1 MATGAS
7 RLGARGLVI
16 FRRAGVQTG
25 AFDEQFSP
33 RYNFVKE
40 MSESIG
46 GLRRKLY
53 APHKPAPHHM
63 IEKRRHPRVKAS
75 IPINWGLTPEC
86 LKLDRLTSFSI
97 GGCFIQTKETVRP
110 PTLVYIRF
118 FLSNK
123 GERIIR
129 AEVRY
134 HLEKV
139 GLGVEF
145 INLTAGDKKNFQALV
160 DYYKNAPVK

>member
-1 MATGAS
+1 
-7 RLGARGLVI
+7 
-16 FRRAGVQTG
+16 
-25 AFDEQFSP
+25 
-33 RYNFVKE
+33 
-40 MSESIG
+40 
-46 GLRRKLY
+46 
-53 APHKPAPHHM
+53 M

-86 LKLDRLTSFSI
+86 LKHDRITSFSI
-97 GGCFIQTKETVRP
+97 GGCFIQTREAARP
-110 PTLVYIRF
+110 LTNIYISF

-134 HLEKV
+134 HLNQI

-145 INLTAGDKKNFQALV
+145 SNLTEGDMKNFQALV
-160 DYYKNAPVK
+160 DYYRRAPPM

>member
-1 MATGAS
+1 
-7 RLGARGLVI
+7 
-16 FRRAGVQTG
+16 
-25 AFDEQFSP
+25 
-33 RYNFVKE
+33 
-40 MSESIG
+40 
-46 GLRRKLY
+46 
-53 APHKPAPHHM
+53 M

-75 IPINWGLTPEC
+75 IPVNWGLTPEC
-86 LKLDRLTSFSI
+86 IKLDRITSFSI
-97 GGCFIQTKETVRP
+97 GGCFIQTREAVRP
-110 PTLVYIRF
+110 LTHVYIRF

-145 INLTAGDKKNFQALV
+145 ANLTALDKKNFQVLV
-160 DYYKNAPVK
+160 DYYKTAPAT

>member
-1 MATGAS
+1 
-7 RLGARGLVI
+7 
-16 FRRAGVQTG
+16 
-25 AFDEQFSP
+25 
-33 RYNFVKE
+33 
-40 MSESIG
+40 
-46 GLRRKLY
+46 
-53 APHKPAPHHM
+53 M

-75 IPINWGLTPEC
+75 IPIYWGLTPEC
-86 LKLDRLTSFSI
+86 LKHDRITSFSI
-97 GGCFIQTKETVRP
+97 GGCFIQTGEAAP
-110 PTLVYIRF
+110 PLTTLYIRF

-145 INLTAGDKKNFQALV
+145 VNLTAGDKKRFQSLV
-160 DYYKNAPVK
+160 DYYLNAQTE

>member
-1 MATGAS
+1 
-7 RLGARGLVI
+7 
-16 FRRAGVQTG
+16 
-25 AFDEQFSP
+25 
-33 RYNFVKE
+33 
-40 MSESIG
+40 
-46 GLRRKLY
+46 
-53 APHKPAPHHM
+53 M

-97 GGCFIQTKETVRP
+97 GGCFIQTRTAARP
-110 PTLVYIRF
+110 LTHVYIRF

-123 GERIIR
+123 GERIIC

-134 HLEKV
+134 HMDQV

-145 INLTAGDKKNFQALV
+145 LNLTEADKLSFQSLV
-160 DYYKNAPVK
+160 EYYQAEQAK